1 MLSWQ
6 RLSVHRGV
14 ICLWRY
20 VLTKL
25 KLKLYVLEVQEKV
38 RKSRWKW
45 SWLFYTEYFYT
56 DHIRDSR
63 NLFTILQSRSLR
75 FRGPILRTLNEANLQ
90 TRKETMEDYIVLSVS
105 ILLLFIS
112 LHTYKD
118 IYVRLYVIINI
129 RNNKSCNSAEDQPLG
144 SCSPGGSVRKFRYN
158 FPVGRTKREEM

>member
-1 MLSWQ
+1 MSSWQ
-6 RLSVHRGV
+6 RLSVQRGV
-14 ICLWRY
+14 TCLWRY

-63 NLFTILQSRSLR
+63 NLFTILQSHSMCEILRVSSLR

-118 IYVRLYVIINI
+118 IYVRLYVIICI

-144 SCSPGGSVRKFRYN
+144 SCSPGGSVRKRSL
-158 FPVGRTKREEM
+158 

>member
-6 RLSVHRGV
+6 RLSVQRGV
-14 ICLWRY
+14 TCLWRY

-63 NLFTILQSRSLR
+63 NLFTILQSHSMCEILRVSSLR

-118 IYVRLYVIINI
+118 IYVRLYVIICI

-144 SCSPGGSVRKFRYN
+144 SYSPGGSVRKRSL
-158 FPVGRTKREEM
+158 